1 VKGLPDVYDVY
12 DLYKEDVMR
21 IAIFGVG
28 GVGGYFGGR
37 LAQVGEDVVFLARG
51 EHLNALR
58 ADGLHVESIKG
69 DFTISPVQAIHD
81 PAEVGVVDVVLLGVK
96 AWQVQEAAQ
105 AIRPLIGP
113 QTCVVTLQNGVEAPV
128 QAVEVLGE
136 KHVVGGLCGLI
147 SFIVAPGHLRHAG
160 AEPFIRFGE
169 LNNRASV
176 RTEQLRQAFERAG
189 VQVEIP
195 SNIQVALWMKFLFI
209 TPWSGI
215 GAVTRAPVGVW
226 RSLPETREMV
236 LQCLHEIDAVA
247 QAHAIILPEKAV
259 TSTWKLYETLPPS
272 GIASLQRDI
281 MESRPSELEA
291 QIGAVIRL
299 AQQVEVPTPTHTF
312 IYSSLLPLESRARGK
327 VKFSM

>member
-1 VKGLPDVYDVY
+1 
-12 DLYKEDVMR
+12 MR

-58 ADGLHVESIKG
+58 TDGLRVESTKG
-69 DFTISPVQAIHD
+69 DFTIFPLQATYN
-81 PAEVGVVDVVLLGVK
+81 PAEVGAVDVVLLGVK

-113 QTCVVTLQNGVEAPV
+113 ETCVVTLQNGVEAPV
-128 QAVEVLGE
+128 KVAEVLGK

-147 SFIVAPGHLRHAG
+147 SFIVAPGHIRHAG

-169 LNNRASV
+169 LNNRASD
-176 RTEQLRQAFERAG
+176 RTEHLRQAFERAG

-195 SNIQVALWMKFLFI
+195 ADIQVALWMKFLLI

-226 RSLPETREMV
+226 RRLPETREMV
-236 LQCLHEIDAVA
+236 SQCLHEINAVA
-247 QAHAIILPEKAV
+247 QARAIALPENAV
-259 TSTWKLYETLPPS
+259 TSTWELYEALPPS
-272 GIASLQRDI
+272 GTASLQRDI
-281 MESRPSELEA
+281 MEGRPSELEA

-299 AQQVEVPTPTHTF
+299 GLQVDVSTPTHTF
-312 IYSSLLPLESRARGK
+312 IYSSLLPLESRACGQ
-327 VKFSM
+327 VTFPM